1 VPISVR
7 SSAVNSRYTAPKF
20 LPRRWT
26 FVVSEIGTIQDLWA
40 KSQPRVTC
48 AGVPSLRSEM
58 HLTKSS
64 SLDEDLQRS
73 LFTEFEELLPQNS
86 IDSLVPISLCPIHRQ
101 TAQLLL
107 MTFTDVEP

>member
-1 VPISVR
+1 M
-7 SSAVNSRYTAPKF
+7 
-20 LPRRWT
+20 
-26 FVVSEIGTIQDLWA
+26 VSEIGSIQDLWA

-48 AGVPSLRSEM
+48 AGVPSLRSDI
-58 HLTKSS
+58 LTKSR

-86 IDSLVPISLCPIHRQ
+86 IDSLVPISLRLIHRQ